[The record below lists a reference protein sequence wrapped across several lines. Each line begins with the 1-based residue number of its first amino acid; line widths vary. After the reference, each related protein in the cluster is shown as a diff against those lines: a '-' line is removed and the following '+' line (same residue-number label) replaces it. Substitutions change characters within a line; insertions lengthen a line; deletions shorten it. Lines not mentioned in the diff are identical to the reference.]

1 MTKLDTKTLK
11 RLIYGAL
18 NTKPNEIG
26 CDDCF
31 SVLDRYADMHLQGKN
46 VAEAMPLVHDHLQ
59 RCNACREEFEALL
72 AGLKAMKEG
81 TV

>member
-1 MTKLDTKTLK
+1 MIKLNAKRLK

-18 NTKPNEIG
+18 DTPPHEIG

-31 SVLDRYADMHLQGKN
+31 AVLDRYAELYLLGKD

-59 RCNACREEFEALL
+59 RCTACREEFEALL
-72 AGLKAMKEG
+72 AALQALEDETG
-81 TV
+81 